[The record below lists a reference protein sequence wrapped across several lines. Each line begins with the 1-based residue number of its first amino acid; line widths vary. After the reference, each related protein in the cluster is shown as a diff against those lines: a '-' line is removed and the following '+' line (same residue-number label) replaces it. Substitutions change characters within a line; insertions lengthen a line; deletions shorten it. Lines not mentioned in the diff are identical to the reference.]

1 MKVPLRR
8 EPSVVNYLEIPVLTL
23 RCPIRSAHV
32 QTTVTRF
39 CNSRT
44 QVSKMFSVLHLGQKT
59 RMRAL
64 SCCSHGVGVR
74 SGRHQANP
82 LPSRGSRAA
91 SLPPG
96 CQPRIA
102 TLVHQGTRRAR
113 GPGSPPLTP
122 PSSSSSWD
130 LMRLWSHNVWTAPI
144 HRRRQCCSLS
154 RCRPH
159 RCEED
164 SRFNGSRPLHAAI
177 IAMMARCR
185 LRGDIFCFSAFR

>member
-1 MKVPLRR
+1 MPNQECSCANDCNEILQFANSSV
-8 EPSVVNYLEIPVLTL
+8 ENVFSPSSGPEDTHARAVLL
-23 RCPIRSAHV
+23 LAR
-32 QTTVTRF
+32 
-39 CNSRT
+39 
-44 QVSKMFSVLHLGQKT
+44 G
-59 RMRAL
+59 
-64 SCCSHGVGVR
+64 GVR

-154 RCRPH
+154 RCKPH

-185 LRGDIFCFSAFR
+185 LRGDNFCFSAFR